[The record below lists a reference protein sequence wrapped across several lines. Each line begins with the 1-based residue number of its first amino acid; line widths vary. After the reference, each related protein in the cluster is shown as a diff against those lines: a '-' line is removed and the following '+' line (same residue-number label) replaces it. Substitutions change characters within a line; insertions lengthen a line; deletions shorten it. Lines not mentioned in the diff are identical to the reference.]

1 MLAPYPLFSFD
12 RPKYMF
18 LYKQPLFTLDCVL
31 FISFILLMAA
41 ASSSDV
47 SKSIF
52 TNYVTS
58 SLSTEKLN
66 GSNDNSW
73 AAYFKLWVHI
83 VKY

>member
-1 MLAPYPLFSFD
+1 
-12 RPKYMF
+12 
-18 LYKQPLFTLDCVL
+18 VL

-58 SLSTEKLN
+58 SLSTEKLMVLITIV
-66 GSNDNSW
+66 GPLISN
-73 AAYFKLWVHI
+73 YGFI
-83 VKY
+83 